1 MAKIKFN
8 GFVSEIR
15 GGVGG
20 LVVRKKGSKFTL
32 SDKPD
37 MSGIEPSAA
46 QLDQRTL
53 FTRAVAFAKM
63 AIEDPALRAFY
74 EPIAGQR
81 EITVYALAIGDFLGR
96 PSIRPLD
103 LSAYRG
109 RPGDTIVIQAVDD
122 LGFARLEVTILAQ
135 DGTLIEKGSA
145 VEIGIRSGYWTYTA
159 TVPVVFGS
167 SVFIEVQGAD
177 HAGTKVKLT
186 ENPTVGVDV

>member
-1 MAKIKFN
+1 MARIKFN
-8 GFVSEIR
+8 GLVSEVR

-53 FTRAVAFAKM
+53 FARAVAFAKM

-74 EPIAGQR
+74 EPIAQQR
-81 EITVYALAIGDFLGR
+81 ELTVYALAIGDFLGR
-96 PSIRPLD
+96 PSLQPFD
-103 LSAYRG
+103 LSGYRG
-109 RPGDTIVIQAVDD
+109 RAGDAIVIQAVDD
-122 LGFARLEVTILAQ
+122 IGLAGLAVKILAQ
-135 DGTLIEKGSA
+135 DGTLIEQGNA
-145 VEIGIRSGYWTYTA
+145 VEIGTRSGYWTYTA

-167 SVFIEVQGAD
+167 SVFIEAEGAD

>member
-8 GFVSEIR
+8 GLVSEVR

-46 QLDQRTL
+46 QMDQRTL
-53 FTRAVAFAKM
+53 FARAVAFAKM
-63 AIEDPALRAFY
+63 AIEDAALRAFY
-74 EPIAGQR
+74 EPIAQQR

-96 PSIRPLD
+96 PSLKPFD
-103 LSAYRG
+103 LSGYRG
-109 RPGDTIVIQAVDD
+109 RAGDTIVIQAVDD
-122 LGFARLEVTILAQ
+122 IGLASLKVKILAQ
-135 DGTLIEKGSA
+135 DGTLIEQGNA
-145 VEIGIRSGYWTYTA
+145 VEIGTRSGYWTYAA
-159 TVPVVFGS
+159 TVPVVVGS
-167 SVFIEVQGAD
+167 SVFIEAEGAD